1 MHRFP
6 RLLRPCHTLGELRRS
21 QFRVLGAAHAVDN
34 AEQRRLRGEMLYFG
48 RGGGGPM
55 P

>member
-34 AEQRRLRGEMLYFG
+34 AEQRRLRGEIECWL
-48 RGGGGPM
+48 
-55 P
+55 